1 MAINLP
7 GLLERKGLSKQ
18 SSAVALW
25 LIGEPRSKPNSHG
38 EESLLSFEMEL
49 SSPWFIG
56 RRYIQES
63 LSLRKRSSPPRMQ
76 RLTNKPM
83 DTKRRTLRRASRSRL
98 LIDTKLSPHRERNR
112 SDQQRIVP
120 KLMVSRDLVEAR
132 SRRLSKSKR
141 SSERFI
147 GNSLANP

>member
-7 GLLERKGLSKQ
+7 GPLERKGLSKQ

-38 EESLLSFEMEL
+38 QESLLSFEMEL

-76 RLTNKPM
+76 RLTKKTM
-83 DTKRRTLRRASRSRL
+83 DTKRRTLRRASRIRL
-98 LIDTKLSPHRERNR
+98 LVDTKLLPNRERNR
-112 SDQQRIVP
+112 SDQQRIAP
-120 KLMVSRDLVEAR
+120 KSTVSRDLVEAL

>member
-7 GLLERKGLSKQ
+7 GPLEHKGLSKQ

-38 EESLLSFEMEL
+38 QESLLSFEMEL

-76 RLTNKPM
+76 RLTKKTM
-83 DTKRRTLRRASRSRL
+83 DTKRRTLRRASRIRL
-98 LIDTKLSPHRERNR
+98 LVDTKLLPNRERNR
-112 SDQQRIVP
+112 SDQQRIAP
-120 KLMVSRDLVEAR
+120 KSTVSRDLVEAL